1 MYRPAKP
8 IRLSTHNTGVRN
20 NKKCACVVCTIQC
33 YYIHTYQLYE
43 ARYMDWKWHHIMM
56 DGFGVW
62 VWVGGWGNSTDL
74 HEESKGR

>member
-33 YYIHTYQLYE
+33 YYILEYIPALRSEIYGLE
-43 ARYMDWKWHHIMM
+43 VASYY
-56 DGFGVW
+56 DGWVW
-62 VWVGGWGNSTDL
+62 CVWVGGWGNSTDL